1 MNTIPPS
8 HWSVGQKVICI
19 DDRFPPAI
27 IDWCDHLPIAGHV
40 YTIRAIQ
47 AGHDSFTGRS
57 NLGFLLVEIVNPKS
71 AWGCEA
77 GFCHYRF
84 VPWLDVASETE
95 RQNAGEPL
103 QLQNT
108 Q

>member
-1 MNTIPPS
+1 
-8 HWSVGQKVICI
+8 
-19 DDRFPPAI
+19 
-27 IDWCDHLPIAGHV
+27 
-40 YTIRAIQ
+40 
-47 AGHDSFTGRS
+47 
-57 NLGFLLVEIVNPKS
+57 LGFLLVEIVNPKS